1 MASEA
6 TINLALELLKL
17 GVSVYQERKGAGD
30 RDLDEMK
37 VSEAV
42 TALRKMRVRSVDELV
57 EEGRRQAGAGV
68 AGEEDDGA

>member
-42 TALRKMRVRSVDELV
+42 AALRKMRVRSVDELV
-57 EEGRRQAGAGV
+57 EEGRRRAEREG
-68 AGEEDDGA
+68 GEQDDGA